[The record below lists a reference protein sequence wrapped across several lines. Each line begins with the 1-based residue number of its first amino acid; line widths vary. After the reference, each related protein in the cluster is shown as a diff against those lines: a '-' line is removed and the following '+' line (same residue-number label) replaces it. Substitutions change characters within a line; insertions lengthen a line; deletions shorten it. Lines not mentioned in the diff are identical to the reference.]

1 MERLSRQEQR
11 ERNRL
16 ALLEA
21 AEKVFAERGIQG
33 ASVDEVAAEA
43 GLTKGAVYS
52 NFDGKED
59 LLLAVL
65 RHGLGRE
72 ARAQAERLLHGG
84 REAGALVEEFGAYW
98 VEGARGGG
106 QDSFARLTVEFM
118 VHATRHP
125 AVREQLVAVLFPDE
139 GTGSGRHPLAPEG
152 SGLAELP
159 YGEADAILKSLDL
172 GMRLLTLLAPE
183 RCPRSSSSKRS
194 ASCPRR
200 RRPGRVA
207 GWRVRRRARR
217 RVARLAGQ
225 RARRRA
231 GRLTRRGWA
240 DGWPGRTGRC
250 AYSHGRPAC
259 SCCDR
264 TAVRLPLRQPSRH
277 VFPDTAEIVGGRP

>member
-1 MERLSRQEQR
+1 MSTRWRARSVVAMERLSRQEQR

-84 REAGALVEEFGAYW
+84 REAGALVEDFGAYW

-183 RCPRSSSSKRS
+183 RCPPELFIEALRLLS
-194 ASCPRR
+194 APK
-200 RRPGRVA
+200 VA
-207 GWRVRRRARR
+207 GPGGGVAGEATDEAAGGA
-217 RVARLAGQ
+217 VDGAVDGAAGGARLG
-225 RARRRA
+225 
-231 GRLTRRGWA
+231 
-240 DGWPGRTGRC
+240 
-250 AYSHGRPAC
+250 
-259 SCCDR
+259 
-264 TAVRLPLRQPSRH
+264 
-277 VFPDTAEIVGGRP
+277 

>member
-1 MERLSRQEQR
+1 MSTLWSVEWVVAVERLSRQEQR

-98 VEGARGGG
+98 VESARGGG
-106 QDSFARLTVEFM
+106 QDRFARLTVEFM

-125 AVREQLVAVLFPDE
+125 AVREQLVALLFPGE
-139 GTGSGRHPLAPEG
+139 GAGSGPHPLAPVG

-159 YGEADAILKSLDL
+159 YEEADAILKSLDL

-183 RCPRSSSSKRS
+183 HCPPELFLKALRLLAAPKP
-194 ASCPRR
+194 AGLADG
-200 RRPGRVA
+200 PGDGLADGVA
-207 GWRVRRRARR
+207 GGA
-217 RVARLAGQ
+217 AGE
-225 RARRRA
+225 A
-231 GRLTRRGWA
+231 A
-240 DGWPGRTGRC
+240 DGAAGGAPGGV
-250 AYSHGRPAC
+250 A
-259 SCCDR
+259 
-264 TAVRLPLRQPSRH
+264 
-277 VFPDTAEIVGGRP
+277 GGAGSG